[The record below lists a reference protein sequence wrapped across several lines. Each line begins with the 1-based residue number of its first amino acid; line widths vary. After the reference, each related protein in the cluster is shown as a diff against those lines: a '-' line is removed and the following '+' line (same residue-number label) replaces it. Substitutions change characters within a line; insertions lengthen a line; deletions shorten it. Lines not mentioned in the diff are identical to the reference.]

1 MSVIDLSCLNVS
13 KSSCL
18 PCLELYL
25 LLGQHLVCYRSA
37 LSHQALDHC
46 SPFDTSMNFSCA
58 ASSGFRSG
66 WYFLDSLY
74 LVRVYPLVC
83 CKVQLTRYAFLISA
97 SEASL
102 PTIGQQCTLSRL
114 RLDDPPPRVL
124 YNDSAARHVEARTI
138 ASVKRR
144 AEGSIIPSG
153 LTTAVEMDRC
163 YRDRTYSEDTE
174 LIDILEFIE
183 D

>member
-1 MSVIDLSCLNVS
+1 MSVIDLPCLSVS

-18 PCLELYL
+18 PYLELYL
-25 LLGQHLVCYRSA
+25 LLRQHLVCYRSA
-37 LSHQALDHC
+37 LSRQSLDHC

-66 WYFLDSLY
+66 WYFLDNLY
-74 LVRVYPLVC
+74 LVSAYPLVWRR
-83 CKVQLTRYAFLISA
+83 VQLTRYAFLISA

-138 ASVKRR
+138 ASVKKI
-144 AEGSIIPSG
+144 AEGSIMSAG
-153 LTTAVEMDRC
+153 STTAVEMRRC
-163 YRDRTYSEDTE
+163 YRDRGIAMTQN
-174 LIDILEFIE
+174 
-183 D
+183 